1 MKDLT
6 NKCIAAVMIITAAL
20 NVACQNNKMDKGTIK
35 IDLSKGSLSNIE
47 DVFSE
52 IDICYLDS
60 TEDAI
65 ISGVVLSC
73 QMNDDIMIVEG
84 SEGILYVYDYFGHYI
99 GSSKRTKGNG
109 HGEFNVFT
117 GYSYNNYTKRV
128 EIVTPNELLFYDT
141 SFNFLGKKKIPTE
154 SPQKDLNGTFFRQ
167 IYDISESK
175 HILLTS
181 PIERKR
187 NEFFTFDSNIAKE
200 EDNISYNSYEI
211 AEISMQE
218 QSFYELNKTQYL
230 FFPPCLTNK
239 AFIYDNNSRKIKPY
253 IEYIGTDL
261 INTEDVKQY
270 KNNRNKMLE
279 YLTFKCEKIIPLRG
293 LGNNDVIYTF
303 FKAGGTT
310 RETYTSIF
318 YIKDKTSKN
327 LKNRTETTV
336 KIPVFNKIKG
346 DTLYALVT
354 PEDVKKMKHLSILNQ
369 KSKQL
374 IEKASDET
382 NYALARYTLSKK

>member
-1 MKDLT
+1 
-6 NKCIAAVMIITAAL
+6 
-20 NVACQNNKMDKGTIK
+20 
-35 IDLSKGSLSNIE
+35 
-47 DVFSE
+47 
-52 IDICYLDS
+52 
-60 TEDAI
+60 
-65 ISGVVLSC
+65 
-73 QMNDDIMIVEG
+73 
-84 SEGILYVYDYFGHYI
+84 
-99 GSSKRTKGNG
+99 
-109 HGEFNVFT
+109 
-117 GYSYNNYTKRV
+117 
-128 EIVTPNELLFYDT
+128 
-141 SFNFLGKKKIPTE
+141 
-154 SPQKDLNGTFFRQ
+154 
-167 IYDISESK
+167 
-175 HILLTS
+175 
-181 PIERKR
+181 
-187 NEFFTFDSNIAKE
+187 
-200 EDNISYNSYEI
+200 
-211 AEISMQE
+211 
-218 QSFYELNKTQYL
+218 
-230 FFPPCLTNK
+230 
-239 AFIYDNNSRKIKPY
+239 
-253 IEYIGTDL
+253 
-261 INTEDVKQY
+261 
-270 KNNRNKMLE
+270 MLE